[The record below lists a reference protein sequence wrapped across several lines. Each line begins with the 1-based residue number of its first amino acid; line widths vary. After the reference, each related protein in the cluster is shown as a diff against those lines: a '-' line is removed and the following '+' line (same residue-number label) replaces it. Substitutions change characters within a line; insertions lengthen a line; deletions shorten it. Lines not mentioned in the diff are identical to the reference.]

1 MDSFEKLGQFYLGKL
16 FDLNA
21 GSRLDDY
28 LMYDSRD
35 LVTHSVVV
43 GMTGSGKTGLGI
55 GILEEAAI
63 DNIPA
68 IVIDPKGDLGNLLL
82 TFPGLAPG
90 DFLPWV
96 SEDEAARKSI
106 SVDQYAAEQA
116 EAWRKGLLEW
126 GQTADRI
133 ARLRE
138 SAEFDIY
145 TPGSTAGL
153 PVSILNSF
161 SAPPRTS
168 SVDMDL
174 LRERIVTT
182 VSGLLGLIGIDA
194 DPLQSREHILLSNLL
209 ESAWTT
215 GRDLDLAQLIQ
226 MVQAPPI
233 ARIGV
238 FDLDSFYPS
247 NERLRL
253 AMQLNNLLAAPAF
266 SAWMEGDSLDVD
278 RFLYTPAGKPR
289 ISIFSIAHLSDAERM
304 FFVTLLLNQVLG
316 WMRAQPGTS
325 SLRALLYMD
334 EMFGFLPPVAQP
346 PSKRALLT
354 LLKQARAFGLG
365 LVLATQNPVDLDY
378 KALANAGTWFIG
390 RLQTEQ
396 DKDRLLAGLTTAAAS
411 SGRGMDSA
419 RYADLLSRLAKRVF
433 LMHNV
438 NRPEPALFQTRWT
451 LSYLRGPMTRSQIKQ
466 LMDPRKEA
474 SSGDQARSPLPDA
487 MGVGPSTPGPAPAQP
502 GPFVTSG
509 TPASAARP
517 SLPSQWQEFFAPVRS
532 AGGAEAYRAHLFA
545 AARVHII
552 DSRTGIGQARDLAH
566 ALQLEENNASLI
578 WDQAPAVEMELDA
591 LAPLPLPGVAFAP
604 VPLDLLSRIRPAD
617 VERTYRDYLFR
628 ASEIRVWKS
637 NVFKMTSQPGESERD
652 FRIRLTQLFRERR
665 DFELDQLRR
674 KYAGRLDA
682 LARQEAQALADVER
696 QSQQYEQQK
705 MQTMISV
712 GSSVLGALFGSSRR
726 SGTIGRATTAARG
739 AGRMS
744 RERQDIGRAEERLE
758 ETRQK
763 RRMLED
769 EMQAAVQSVSGGLD
783 PQTEM
788 LQEILVRP
796 KKNDILIRAWGVL
809 WVAG

>member
-21 GSRLDDY
+21 GSRLDEY

-82 TFPGLAPG
+82 TFPRLEPG
-90 DFLPWV
+90 DFQPWV
-96 SEDEAARKSI
+96 AEDEAARKGI
-106 SVDQYAAEQA
+106 PVAQYAAEQA
-116 EAWRKGLLEW
+116 EAWRKGLADW
-126 GQTADRI
+126 GQTPDRI
-133 ARLRE
+133 TRLRE
-138 SAEFDIY
+138 SAEFDVY

-161 SAPPRTS
+161 SAPPRTA

-174 LRERIVTT
+174 LRERIITT
-182 VSGLLGLIGIDA
+182 VAGLLGLMGIDA
-194 DPLQSREHILLSNLL
+194 DPLQSREHILLSNIL
-209 ESAWTT
+209 ENAWTT

-247 NERLRL
+247 SERLRL

-266 SAWMEGDSLDVD
+266 SAWMEGDPLDID

-354 LLKQARAFGLG
+354 MLKQARAFGLG

-411 SGRGMDSA
+411 SGSGVDSA

-438 NRPEPALFQTRWT
+438 HRAQPSLFQTRWT

-474 SSGDQARSPLPDA
+474 RSSYQTPPAVAQAP
-487 MGVGPSTPGPAPAQP
+487 GVEATPGVQTTAYAAQRMP
-502 GPFVTSG
+502 PSST
-509 TPASAARP
+509 RP
-517 SLPSQWQEFFAPVRS
+517 TLPSQWQELFAPVKC
-532 AGGAEAYRAHLFA
+532 AGGPDIAYQPYLFA

-552 DSRTGIGQARDLAH
+552 DSRTGIGQAQDLAH
-566 ALQLEENNASLI
+566 GLRLEENNLSLI
-578 WDQAPAVEMELDA
+578 WDQAPALGVDLDA
-591 LAPLPLPGVAFAP
+591 LAPLPLPGVVFAP
-604 VPLDLLSRIRPAD
+604 VPLDLLSRLRPAD
-617 VERTYRDYLFR
+617 VERTYRDFLFR

-665 DFELDQLRR
+665 DFELDQMRR
-674 KYAGRLDA
+674 KYSGRLDT
-682 LARQEAQALADVER
+682 LARQEAQALADLER

-705 MQTMISV
+705 MQTYISV
-712 GSSVLGALFGSSRR
+712 GSSVLGALFGSRR
-726 SGTIGRATTAARG
+726 GGTIGRATTAARG

-744 RERQDIGRAEERLE
+744 RERQDIGRAEARLE
-758 ETRQK
+758 DVRQK
-763 RRMLED
+763 RRALED
-769 EMQAAVQSVSGGLD
+769 EMQTALQSISGGLD

-796 KKNDILIRAWGVL
+796 KKNDILIRAWGIV
-809 WVAG
+809 WVAE

>member
-21 GSRLDDY
+21 GSRLDEY

-82 TFPGLAPG
+82 TFPRLEPG
-90 DFLPWV
+90 DFQPWV
-96 SEDEAARKSI
+96 AEDEATRKGI
-106 SVDQYAAEQA
+106 PVEQYAAEQA
-116 EAWRKGLLEW
+116 EAWRKGLADW
-126 GQTADRI
+126 GQTPDRI
-133 ARLRE
+133 TRLRE
-138 SAEFDIY
+138 SAEFDVY

-161 SAPPRTS
+161 SAPPRAA

-174 LRERIVTT
+174 LRERIITT

-194 DPLQSREHILLSNLL
+194 DPLQSREHILLSNIL
-209 ESAWTT
+209 ENSWTT

-226 MVQAPPI
+226 MVQSPPI

-247 NERLRL
+247 NDRLRL

-266 SAWMEGDSLDVD
+266 SAWMEGDPLDID

-354 LLKQARAFGLG
+354 MLKQARAFGLG

-411 SGRGMDSA
+411 SGSGVDSA

-438 NRPEPALFQTRWT
+438 HRAQPSLFQTRWT

-466 LMDPRKEA
+466 LMDPRKDARAPLEITPAVQTPGYGASRMQA
-474 SSGDQARSPLPDA
+474 SS
-487 MGVGPSTPGPAPAQP
+487 
-502 GPFVTSG
+502 
-509 TPASAARP
+509 ARP
-517 SLPSQWQEFFAPVRS
+517 TVPSQWQEFFAPVKCV
-532 AGGAEAYRAHLFA
+532 GGPEVSYQPYLFA

-552 DSRTGIGQARDLAH
+552 DSRTGIGQAQDLAH
-566 ALQLEENNASLI
+566 GLRVEENNLSLI
-578 WDQAPAVEMELDA
+578 WDQAPALGVNLDE

-604 VPLDLLSRIRPAD
+604 VPLDLLSRLRPAD
-617 VERTYRDYLFR
+617 VERTYRDFLFR

-637 NVFKMTSQPGESERD
+637 NVLKMTSQPGESERD

-665 DFELDQLRR
+665 DFELDQMRR
-674 KYAGRLDA
+674 KYSGRLDT
-682 LARQEAQALADVER
+682 LARQEAQALADLER

-705 MQTMISV
+705 MQTYISV
-712 GSSVLGALFGSSRR
+712 GSSVLGALFGSRR
-726 SGTIGRATTAARG
+726 GGTIGRATTAARG

-744 RERQDIGRAEERLE
+744 RERQDIGRAESRLE
-758 ETRQK
+758 DVRQK
-763 RRMLED
+763 RRILED
-769 EMQAAVQSVSGGLD
+769 EMQANLQSISGGLD

-796 KKNDILIRAWGVL
+796 KKNDILIRAWGIV
-809 WVAG
+809 WVAE